1 MHIYLSSLRYGEKR
15 QWKYKLGSRLGES
28 WGVYIPVGHSFLKV
42 HSSANTTRVDDLE
55 LEG

>member
-1 MHIYLSSLRYGEKR
+1 MVRRDSVSTSLDI
-15 QWKYKLGSRLGES
+15 GES
-28 WGVYIPVGHSFLKV
+28 WGFYIPVGHSFLKV